1 MASGSGTQQ
10 IDLNKLPLPQL
21 AQLKQQLDQE
31 LTVFHDSIQTLQM
44 AKNKFG
50 ESGDVLEKM
59 TPDIKGK
66 PMLVPLTSSMYVPG
80 TIADV
85 ENVIIDIG
93 TGYYAKK
100 DIESGK
106 DYFKRRV
113 EFVTEQMEKISML
126 GAEKS
131 KLREAVNALVEMKVQ
146 NELQAKKANS
156 S

>member
-1 MASGSGTQQ
+1 
-10 IDLNKLPLPQL
+10 
-21 AQLKQQLDQE
+21 
-31 LTVFHDSIQTLQM
+31 M

-100 DIESGK
+100 VSNLNLYI
-106 DYFKRRV
+106 
-113 EFVTEQMEKISML
+113 
-126 GAEKS
+126 
-131 KLREAVNALVEMKVQ
+131 
-146 NELQAKKANS
+146 
-156 S
+156 